1 MNARFGIAVMGALL
15 ACACSGAAERPP
27 PPAESETAAATPEAP
42 DTGDD
47 PVDTPSSG
55 ACETGATR
63 SCKVQLPT
71 HGSIETCYLGVNLCV
86 DGVWSE
92 CGEEDALVEKYLGG
106 S

>member
-1 MNARFGIAVMGALL
+1 MNARLGITLLGALL
-15 ACACSGAAERPP
+15 VSACSGAAERPP
-27 PPAESETAAATPEAP
+27 PPDDSATGAVAPDAADPGDDPASAPAATP
-42 DTGDD
+42 
-47 PVDTPSSG
+47 
-55 ACETGATR
+55 CETGATR

-92 CGEEDALVEKYLGG
+92 CGDEDALVQKYLGG